1 MDTTNSSRE
10 LHLTVANED
19 YLECMV
25 RIESEEG
32 ETNGVRSVD
41 IAQRL
46 GVSKASVNKAVSALK
61 ASELVEQSHYGK
73 VVLTDRGR
81 EVGTA
86 IWYRHRLIRTFLVQE
101 LGVEFERADSEACM
115 MEHALSED
123 TMNRWLAYLEKQG
136 ISVEEERDIYGYELL
151 QPLWCRGTYAPHV
164 ERDLVG
170 AGPHGQCSVE

>member
-1 MDTTNSSRE
+1 MFMDTTNSSRE

-25 RIESEEG
+25 RIESEDG
-32 ETNGVRSVD
+32 ETSGVRSVD

-73 VVLTDRGR
+73 VILTDRGR
-81 EVGTA
+81 EVGSA
-86 IWYRHRLIRTFLVQE
+86 IWYRHRLVRTFLVQE
-101 LGVEFERADSEACM
+101 LGADSEACM

-136 ISVEEERDIYGYELL
+136 ISVEE
-151 QPLWCRGTYAPHV
+151 
-164 ERDLVG
+164 
-170 AGPHGQCSVE
+170 

>member
-73 VVLTDRGR
+73 VILTDRGR

-86 IWYRHRLIRTFLVQE
+86 IWYRHRLIRARQAA
-101 LGVEFERADSEACM
+101 R
-115 MEHALSED
+115 
-123 TMNRWLAYLEKQG
+123 N
-136 ISVEEERDIYGYELL
+136 
-151 QPLWCRGTYAPHV
+151 PHV
-164 ERDLVG
+164 FGSG
-170 AGPHGQCSVE
+170 ARCRI

>member
-1 MDTTNSSRE
+1 MFMDTTNSSRE

-25 RIESEEG
+25 RIESEDG

-61 ASELVEQSHYGK
+61 QSHYGK
-73 VVLTDRGR
+73 VILTNRGR
-81 EVGTA
+81 EVGLA

-101 LGVEFERADSEACM
+101 LGVDFERADAEACM

-123 TMNRWLAYLEKQG
+123 TMVRWLAYLEKQG
-136 ISVEEERDIYGYELL
+136 ISIEE
-151 QPLWCRGTYAPHV
+151 
-164 ERDLVG
+164 
-170 AGPHGQCSVE
+170 